1 MSFTAGAAPCV
12 GAALMGKRVRL
23 HSLNSIVYNDMSADV
38 IGARS
43 RCVCRAC
50 AAERRARTR
59 PCKQGVRA
67 RMPADMRA
75 CVRACAR
82 SRSSRAQNLHRPR
95 AGWDH
100 PTGRWMVRL
109 ESGKELKVKPDNAT
123 FEDAADEPLA
133 AMAAAMAASMST
145 AAMSTAGAGAAPGGF
160 TCAVCYEDYG
170 AENRAI
176 LPCCGKVESTVQYC
190 KRCIEIIVEQG
201 FGGTV
206 GRCPTCSQ
214 LISIQGG
221 VITGGHIVSSCRM
234 CMQERPIADSRSV
247 LCEMCVLG
255 RSFTM
260 RYECERCHRV
270 QRIPHPMFR
279 YQEEG
284 ATSFGTTSWVQILN
298 SAP

>member
-1 MSFTAGAAPCV
+1 
-12 GAALMGKRVRL
+12 
-23 HSLNSIVYNDMSADV
+23 
-38 IGARS
+38 
-43 RCVCRAC
+43 
-50 AAERRARTR
+50 
-59 PCKQGVRA
+59 
-67 RMPADMRA
+67 
-75 CVRACAR
+75 
-82 SRSSRAQNLHRPR
+82 
-95 AGWDH
+95 
-100 PTGRWMVRL
+100 MVRL
-109 ESGKELKVKPDNAT
+109 ESGKELKVKPDNAA

-133 AMAAAMAASMST
+133 SMAAAMAASMST
-145 AAMSTAGAGAAPGGF
+145 AAMSTTGAAGAPDGF

-260 RYECERCHRV
+260 RYECERCHRI

-284 ATSFGTTSWVQILN
+284 ATSFGTTSWVQILK
-298 SAP
+298 SAPYRKFILNIYQALTFQYFRLGLPPRMRRLHKVAHCGRGRAQDPAGALPRILGPPRRVVGSHP

>member
-1 MSFTAGAAPCV
+1 
-12 GAALMGKRVRL
+12 
-23 HSLNSIVYNDMSADV
+23 
-38 IGARS
+38 
-43 RCVCRAC
+43 
-50 AAERRARTR
+50 
-59 PCKQGVRA
+59 
-67 RMPADMRA
+67 
-75 CVRACAR
+75 
-82 SRSSRAQNLHRPR
+82 
-95 AGWDH
+95 
-100 PTGRWMVRL
+100 MVRL
-109 ESGKELKVKPDNAT
+109 ESGKELKVKPDNAA

-133 AMAAAMAASMST
+133 AMEAAMAAASQSSLLTKAASCGNTASYGNRET

-170 AENRAI
+170 ADKRAV

-214 LISIQGG
+214 LITIQGG
-221 VITGGHIVSSCRM
+221 VITGGHIVASCRM

-260 RYECERCHRV
+260 RYECERCHCI
-270 QRIPHPMFR
+270 QRIPHPMWR

-284 ATSFGTTSWVQILN
+284 ATSFGTNSWAHILKSAPYRKFILN
-298 SAP
+298 NYQGIDFSEILLGLPPRLLRLHKVAHSGRGRAQDPAGALPGILGPPRRVVGNHP